1 MATPD
6 ALDALLV
13 DRGRLKAVLDID
25 LSLPGGV
32 LAFEFE
38 TGTTIAWVNSSDAAE
53 LADMAVAGR
62 DDPSMKRPLELL
74 GSGDT
79 NDVIGLTE
87 QSPWSQLVGNYVAW
101 AWTLTNH
108 QGFEDG
114 VQMEFVETSTM
125 TSTILQRWPKVG
137 ASASD
142 SSTHRLAARFG
153 AVYATRSGRSVRPS
167 ATEPGRAAR

>member
-6 ALDALLV
+6 ELEALLV
-13 DRGRLKAVLDID
+13 DRGHLKAVLDLD
-25 LSLPGGV
+25 LTLPGSV
-32 LAFEFE
+32 LAFQFE
-38 TGTTIAWVNSSDAAE
+38 TGTTIAWVDSSDTAQ

-79 NDVIGLTE
+79 NGVVGLTE
-87 QSPWSQLVGNYVAW
+87 QSSWSQLVGNYVAW

-114 VQMEFVETSTM
+114 VQLEFVETSTM
-125 TSTILQRWPKVG
+125 KSTILQLMAEG
-137 ASASD
+137 G
-142 SSTHRLAARFG
+142 RFSI
-153 AVYATRSGRSVRPS
+153 RFLDL
-167 ATEPGRAAR
+167 